1 MSTKIGIAFVKGGII
16 PASILKKDK
25 DVHVAPHEA
34 IEVPAAYGQHLID
47 DKFAYAK
54 AVEKVAKSGKKESA
68 APEIPVDSAN
78 HIAAAEKAVADAEAK
93 LAAAGDDEAAKAAAT
108 LEVDEAAAALKKLKG

>member
-34 IEVPAAYGQHLID
+34 IEVPAAYGKHLID

-68 APEIPVDSAN
+68 APEMSVDIAN
-78 HIAAAEKAVADAEAK
+78 QIAAAEKAVADAEAK
-93 LAAAGDDEAAKAAAT
+93 LAAAGDEVAKAAAT
-108 LEVDEAAAALKKLKG
+108 LELDEAAAVLKKLKS